1 MQINEL
7 NYEEKVA
14 SLLFSRE
21 EIHILREAM
30 SQYVKEKPSED
41 SKWLHLQLIGVDD
54 ILKDGNFTRF
64 LSYHRCLVQS
74 KEVE

>member
-7 NYEEKVA
+7 NYEEKVT
-14 SLLFSRE
+14 SLLLSRDE
-21 EIHILREAM
+21 VHTLREAL

-41 SKWLHLQLIGVDD
+41 GKWLHLQLVGVDD

-64 LSYHRCLVQS
+64 LSYHKSLVQL
-74 KEVE
+74 KETE